1 MNNRIQFQLMA
12 LSLIF
17 ALITL
22 FPSQAQPAATHL
34 PQASQPSYKGTQS
47 EQLMQAVRAGDIEK
61 CKALLAAGANPDGD
75 FLARMPILDAVE
87 GHNREIVRLLAMA
100 GANLNR
106 IDGPGLLLNAVELN
120 DVEMV
125 RLLLSLGANPNGSV
139 EGQAPLHSALWFERR
154 ELAKILIAAG
164 ANAKAEM
171 DSAQR
176 QANTNVIRT
185 LQEVLGEVPAPI
197 PPEQIVNALETQW
210 SSRDTDGGTI
220 DSDRAGRTVRRIMMT
235 PRETDAEKT
244 WQVLAAQVREKP
256 QDRNTLMLW
265 ARLQLADS
273 FGWMGNQRTASPS
286 AEEALDRVLAAHPH
300 DAEALYYKGR
310 LYGFPI
316 TVSSHSVRRKD
327 LDKAVECLRRAVE
340 YAPQVIKYREAL
352 AYFLTDQGRPG
363 EAKTILQAAKKD
375 HPLIPLLA
383 DLESVPVPPHVEFV
397 TADAVGMMLMM
408 DMGSEAG
415 LSDNPNLRT
424 RTYSAQQQDRSDIE
438 TFYRTHWPAFH
449 WIPDWG
455 AEPHAPGDNKPPLLY
470 RQFLQ
475 GGPGAWEPSR
485 DLEEIMRQKKN
496 GSGIMI
502 TFFDLHAQPG
512 TESEPD
518 YKDLGRY
525 LFIQNYRRRTPATKD
540 SSPPAPSS
548 PSPYH

>member
-1 MNNRIQFQLMA
+1 MTA
-12 LSLIF
+12 SLIL

-22 FPSQAQPAATHL
+22 FPVQTAQQAATPFSQAP
-34 PQASQPSYKGTQS
+34 QPSFKGTQS
-47 EQLMQAVRAGDIEK
+47 EQLMQAVTAGDIEK

-75 FLARMPILDAVE
+75 ALVRVPVLEAVST
-87 GHNREIVRLLAMA
+87 NNLEIVRLLARS

-106 IDGPGLLLNAVELN
+106 IDGPGILLSAVERD

-125 RLLLSLGANPNGSV
+125 RLLLSLGANPNVPG
-139 EGQAPLHSALWFERR
+139 EGWTPLYSALWRERR

-171 DSAQR
+171 DSAR
-176 QANTNVIRT
+176 RHADTNVIRT

-197 PPEQIVNALETQW
+197 PPEQIVNSLETQW
-210 SSRDTDGGTI
+210 ESKDTDWST
-220 DSDRAGRTVRRIMMT
+220 DTLLSTL
-235 PRETDAEKT
+235 PRDADAEKT
-244 WQVLAAQVREKP
+244 WQELAAQVKARP

-273 FGWMGNQRTASPS
+273 FGWMGKKRMASPS

-300 DAEALYYKGR
+300 DAEALYYRGR

-316 TVSSHSVRRKD
+316 MVSTHAARRKD
-327 LDKAVECLRRAVE
+327 QDKAIECLRQAVK
-340 YAPQVIKYREAL
+340 YAPTKIKYRETL
-352 AYFLTDQGRPG
+352 AYFLADQGHPG
-363 EAKTILQAAKKD
+363 EAKTILQAANKD

-383 DLESVPVPPHVEFV
+383 DLESVPVPPHVEFA
-397 TADAVGMMLMM
+397 TAHEAALMMMM
-408 DMGSEAG
+408 DMGFESG
-415 LSDNPNLRT
+415 ISDDLRLRT
-424 RTYSAQQQDRSDIE
+424 RTYSTQQDRADIE
-438 TFYRTHWPAFH
+438 TFYRARWPAFH

-455 AEPHAPGDNKPPLLY
+455 IEPHQPGDNTPPLMY
-470 RQFLQ
+470 RQFLR

-502 TFFDLHAQPG
+502 AFFDFQIQVQQLKELEEAIHTQPG
-512 TESEPD
+512 VEAED

-525 LFIQNYRRRTPATKD
+525 LFIQDYRRTPSAAKD
-540 SSPPAPSS
+540 SGSPAPSS
-548 PSPYH
+548 PSPHH

>member
-1 MNNRIQFQLMA
+1 MTA
-12 LSLIF
+12 SLLL

-22 FPSQAQPAATHL
+22 FPVQTAQQAATPFSQAP
-34 PQASQPSYKGTQS
+34 PPSYKGTQS
-47 EQLMQAVRAGDIEK
+47 EQLMQAVTAGDIEK

-75 FLARMPILDAVE
+75 ALVRVPVLEAVST
-87 GHNREIVRLLAMA
+87 NNLEIVRLLAKA

-106 IDGPGLLLNAVELN
+106 TDGSRILLSAVERD

-125 RLLLSLGANPNGSV
+125 RLLLSLGANPNGPG
-139 EGQAPLHSALWFERR
+139 EGLTPLSSALSWERR

-176 QANTNVIRT
+176 RADTNVIRT

-197 PPEQIVNALETQW
+197 PPEKIVNGLETQW
-210 SSRDTDGGTI
+210 ESSDTEWSVDE
-220 DSDRAGRTVRRIMMT
+220 VRML
-235 PRETDAEKT
+235 PREADAEKT
-244 WQVLAAQVREKP
+244 WQELAAQVKTKP

-273 FGWMGNQRTASPS
+273 FGWMAKKRTASPS

-300 DAEALYYKGR
+300 DAEALYYRGR

-316 TVSSHSVRRKD
+316 QVSTHAVRRKD
-327 LDKAVECLRRAVE
+327 QDKAVECLRQAVK
-340 YAPQVIKYREAL
+340 YAPKKIRYRETL
-352 AYFLTDQGRPG
+352 AYFLADQGRLG
-363 EAKTILQAAKKD
+363 EAKTILQAANKD

-383 DLESVPVPPHVEFV
+383 DLESVPVPPHVEFA
-397 TADAVGMMLMM
+397 TGHEVGLMMMM
-408 DMGSEAG
+408 DMGFEG
-415 LSDNPNLRT
+415 DISDNLRLRT
-424 RTYSAQQQDRSDIE
+424 RTYSTQQDRSDIE
-438 TFYRTHWPAFH
+438 TFYRARWPAFH

-455 AEPHAPGDNKPPLLY
+455 IEPHQPGDNTPPLMY
-470 RQFLQ
+470 RQFLR

-502 TFFDLHAQPG
+502 AFFDFQIQVRQLKELEEAIHTQPG
-512 TESEPD
+512 VEAED
-518 YKDLGRY
+518 DKDLGRY
-525 LFIQNYRRRTPATKD
+525 LFIQDYRRTPSAAKD
-540 SSPPAPSS
+540 SGSPAPSS
-548 PSPYH
+548 PSPHH